1 MSAPGSPD
9 RVPCNASI
17 ASLTVDSKA
26 TLLVSGSYAPSK
38 DNCVDVAFKYGNF
51 LYQEFIYTIE
61 YIQMSKASQQQKIA
75 YTRLKQRISELEQ
88 NNNC

>member
-1 MSAPGSPD
+1 MEYD
-9 RVPCNASI
+9 DLKKFFYDNYEKEDDSI
-17 ASLTVDSKA
+17 TQSDSKYTKA
-26 TLLVSGSYAPSK
+26 
-38 DNCVDVAFKYGNF
+38 D

-88 NNNC
+88 NNNY